1 MFHQPLVKQNM
12 KGKHTISW
20 HMQSDRFALQNVR
33 NNLQTLGGTLLFLY
47 MHGLLLCG
55 WSSLYVIFHAAR
67 EASVGISNG
76 MHAVAHPGHVRGMHD
91 NLQWNA
97 CSTAH
102 ASHEATVD
110 RM

>member
-1 MFHQPLVKQNM
+1 M
-12 KGKHTISW
+12 IS
-20 HMQSDRFALQNVR
+20 
-33 NNLQTLGGTLLFLY
+33 
-47 MHGLLLCG
+47 
-55 WSSLYVIFHAAR
+55 HAAR

-76 MHAVAHPGHVRGMHD
+76 MHAVAHPGHVRGMHG
-91 NLQWNA
+91 NVQWNA

>member
-1 MFHQPLVKQNM
+1 M
-12 KGKHTISW
+12 K
-20 HMQSDRFALQNVR
+20 SDRFASQNVR
-33 NNLQTLGGTLLFLY
+33 NNLQTLGGTLPFLY